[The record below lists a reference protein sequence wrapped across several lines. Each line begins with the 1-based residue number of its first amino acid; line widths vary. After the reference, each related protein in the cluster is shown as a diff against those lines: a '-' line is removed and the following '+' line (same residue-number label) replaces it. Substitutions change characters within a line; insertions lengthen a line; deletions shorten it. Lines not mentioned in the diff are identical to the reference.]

1 MRNILRLAAAAVA
14 AVVMLSASAGANSTF
29 AVPYA
34 NETVEMAQVS
44 TPPAVT
50 TVKPPIA
57 GTGTT
62 VQTTGDVQ
70 STTKISVGTL
80 AGELLQSVLA
90 IFAVPVGGFL
100 SMILFRAVKAAGV
113 NLSTMNE
120 AKLQESINRAV
131 VMFGNYAP
139 KVLDG
144 KMTVDVK
151 NQVVANAVRYVQ
163 EHRAD
168 TLKALGVAPS
178 DPKTAEA
185 LKARAEMAIAD
196 PAVPTPEVVP
206 PPPAPHA
213 LSDDDL
219 EAAVVRVLQGIRD
232 KGSPAAKTAGA

>member
-1 MRNILRLAAAAVA
+1 MRNILRLAAAAVV

-34 NETVEMAQVS
+34 SETAQMAQAATQPVAVPA
-44 TPPAVT
+44 TPA
-50 TVKPPIA
+50 A
-57 GTGTT
+57 STT

-151 NQVVANAVRYVQ
+151 NQVVANAVKYVQ

-178 DPKTAEA
+178 DPTTAEA

-206 PPPAPHA
+206 VPAAPHA
-213 LSDDDL
+213 LNDEEL

-232 KGSPAAKTAGA
+232 KGSAAAKTAGV